1 MKTGGFEI
9 GHDTEVA
16 QGAKASGQTLSEL
29 DQTVNRLDGAIG
41 KPSFQEGDNTAPM
54 FLNALCQLA
63 EGLEPAELG
72 ALAPPAQSFLIF
84 IGEDILK
91 RVAQNTPCSGQL
103 LRGTRAS
110 KRHWSWKKF
119 RCLQRLMLVSWVGQ
133 SLPHCGHPKRLP
145 CSKSNFR
152 SNRRGSPSNRHSV
165 TFHPASSC
173 KAAVNNASGVIAHCS
188 PLEGIY
194 KGRQ

>member
-91 RVAQNTPCSGQL
+91 RVAQTDGPAEFGIAIAQRTSLLALLLAAGPFITAQRPERSLQIGSLAGPVPCGPYRQLGQPF
-103 LRGTRAS
+103 A
-110 KRHWSWKKF
+110 
-119 RCLQRLMLVSWVGQ
+119 
-133 SLPHCGHPKRLP
+133 
-145 CSKSNFR
+145 
-152 SNRRGSPSNRHSV
+152 
-165 TFHPASSC
+165 
-173 KAAVNNASGVIAHCS
+173 
-188 PLEGIY
+188 
-194 KGRQ
+194 